1 VVEGSKESF
10 YELQQRR
17 VKFSQQAHVKSNSFE
32 HCTEMCNHRMY
43 DVCGEK
49 ELKVILALDP
59 GDSISDVAR
68 KIDENRET
76 IRRVVN
82 RLEEAGYVAYD
93 DGLHLDDQTI
103 RDAGLEFLTASAD
116 LSPPSISEA
125 YVLPQF
131 AGMEYAYTAID
142 SVYVWTRGGYQVA
155 RNPEDYPLFIAV
167 HESDLSAWTE
177 FFDRF
182 GIPTAEERQPATDL
196 DGAIQVVLEPRP
208 QIKAEMVDGRPVIPL
223 KETVAFANKHY
234 AHFQSALD
242 MLDRMYD
249 EVDTNTNYR
258 PN

>member
-1 VVEGSKESF
+1 MF
-10 YELQQRR
+10 
-17 VKFSQQAHVKSNSFE
+17 
-32 HCTEMCNHRMY
+32 

-59 GDSISDVAR
+59 GDSISGVAR

-93 DGLHLDDQTI
+93 DGLHLVDQSI
-103 RDAGLEFLTASAD
+103 RDAGLEFLIAAAD
-116 LSPPSISEA
+116 TSPPSISEA

-131 AGMEYAYTAID
+131 AGMDYTFTSID
-142 SVYVWTRGGYQVA
+142 AVYVWTRGGYQVA
-155 RNPEDYPLFIAV
+155 RDPEDYPLFIAV
-167 HESDLSAWTE
+167 HESDLDAWTA

-182 GIPTAEERQPATDL
+182 GIPTAEERQAADDF
-196 DGAIQVVLEPRP
+196 DGVIQVILEPRS
-208 QIKAEMVDGRPVIPL
+208 QIESEMVDGRPVIPL
-223 KETVAFANKHY
+223 QETVAFANEHY

-249 EVDTNTNYR
+249 DVDTDANYR